1 MKPIGVL
8 PAVKP
13 TPARVLVVD
22 DEEDIR
28 NLVAFNL
35 RAAGMEALLAADGA
49 AAIKRVRTE
58 QPDLVILDLMMSE
71 MDGISVCEL
80 IRNLPEASDTP
91 IIMVTAWA
99 TERARAVGLR
109 AGANEY
115 ITKPF
120 SPRDLVKR
128 VQSLLAEQTLRKR
141 MGRTME
147 LEHLTIDL
155 DGTQVAANGKLIR
168 MSGEEFEMLKSLV
181 QTIFQRLNKGHKNG
195 QQTPIQ

>member
-28 NLVAFNL
+28 NHVAFNL
-35 RAAGMEALLAADGA
+35 RADGMEVLLAADGA
-49 AAIKRVRTE
+49 AAIKSVRTE
-58 QPDLVILDLMMSE
+58 QPDLVILDLMMPE

-80 IRNLPEASDTP
+80 IRNIPEASDTP

-99 TERARAVGLR
+99 TERARVVGLQ
-109 AGANEY
+109 AGANECV
-115 ITKPF
+115 TKPF

-128 VQSLLAEQTLRKR
+128 VQSLLAEQALRKR

-147 LEHLTIDL
+147 LKHLTIDP
-155 DGTQVAANGKLIR
+155 DGTQVAVNGKLIQ

-181 QTIFQRLNKGHKNG
+181 QAIFQRLNEGHTNE
-195 QQTPIQ
+195 Q

>member
-35 RAAGMEALLAADGA
+35 RAAGMEVLPAADGA
-49 AAIKRVRTE
+49 AAIKSVRTE
-58 QPDLVILDLMMSE
+58 QPDLVILDLMMPE

-80 IRNLPEASDTP
+80 IRNIPEASDTP

-99 TERARAVGLR
+99 TERARVVGLQ

-115 ITKPF
+115 VTKPF

-128 VQSLLAEQTLRKR
+128 VQSLLAEQALRKR
-141 MGRTME
+141 MGRTVE
-147 LEHLTIDL
+147 LKHLTIDL
-155 DGTQVAANGKLIR
+155 DGTQVAANGKLIQ

-181 QTIFQRLNKGHKNG
+181 QAIFQRLNEDHTTE
-195 QQTPIQ
+195 Q